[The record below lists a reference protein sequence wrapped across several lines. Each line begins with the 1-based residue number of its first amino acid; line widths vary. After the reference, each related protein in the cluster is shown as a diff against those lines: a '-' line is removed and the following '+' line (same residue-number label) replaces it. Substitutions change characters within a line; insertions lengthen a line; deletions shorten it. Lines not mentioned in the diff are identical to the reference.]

1 MDRYVAYNDTSSYI
15 DKEDESGEIVRT
27 YDKLLRPGFIGLDRD
42 IYQYATNLGFNFSYG
57 ITFRKTFVLAL
68 GTSIRIHLKITLQK
82 QRGYQES

>member
-42 IYQYATNLGFNFSYG
+42 IYQYARTG
-57 ITFRKTFVLAL
+57 I
-68 GTSIRIHLKITLQK
+68 
-82 QRGYQES
+82 